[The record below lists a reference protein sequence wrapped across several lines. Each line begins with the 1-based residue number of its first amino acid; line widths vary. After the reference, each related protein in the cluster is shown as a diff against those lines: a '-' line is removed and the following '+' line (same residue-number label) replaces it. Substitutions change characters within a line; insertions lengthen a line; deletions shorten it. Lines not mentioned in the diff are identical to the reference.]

1 MQAIGSRV
9 SRNALKYSWLAAL
22 VPIGIVCTLLL
33 SQSPAGAQTTVPLG
47 TAQSFAVL
55 GGSAVTN
62 TGPTLLNGD
71 LGVWSG
77 TSITGFPPGIVNG
90 NTHDDD
96 AVAMG
101 AQSDSTTA
109 YNFAAGQ
116 SPTGSLSG
124 SVGAGQTLKPGVY
137 NESSALLLNGTLY
150 LDAQGDPAAVF
161 IFQIGSTLTTGSASH
176 VVLIGGAQACNVFW
190 QVGSSATLGT
200 GSSFTGTILAL
211 ASITVTTNDTVMGR
225 ALAQT
230 GAVTLDSDTITVPS
244 CAAPPTT
251 APPTGPTVTPT
262 GPTATPTGPTRHR
275 PGPHPHPPAPHPH
288 PPGPHP
294 HPPGPHPH
302 PPAHTHTHRPHTHT
316 HRAHTH
322 AHRAHTHTD
331 RAHTVADADRADA
344 HAVAN
349 PHWPDAITRAH
360 THPGPHHRPG
370 DRLMDA
376 PPARP
381 ASPGGPGRRLRP
393 ARSSGNA
400 ECDRNARHEAS
411 WRAIARRGQPGGRRR
426 ATAGT
431 WRRKS
436 PVPGTKPCRVSHPV
450 IQSGSGWL
458 AGTTL

>member
-9 SRNALKYSWLAAL
+9 SRNALKFSWLAAL
-22 VPIGIVCTLLL
+22 VPIGVVSTLLL

-62 TGPTLLNGD
+62 TGPTILNGD

-90 NTHDDD
+90 NTHDAD

-109 YNFAAGQ
+109 YNFAAGE

-124 SVGAGQTLKPGVY
+124 VVGAGQTLKPGVY

-161 IFQIGSTLTTGSASH
+161 IFQIGSTLTTGSFSH
-176 VVLIGGAQACNVFW
+176 VVLIGDAQACNVFW

-200 GSSFTGTILAL
+200 NSNFKGTILAL
-211 ASITVTTNDTVMGR
+211 ASITVTTNDTVTGR

-251 APPTGPTVTPT
+251 APPTGPTATPT
-262 GPTATPTGPTRHR
+262 GPTATPTPTGPT
-275 PGPHPHPPAPHPH
+275 PTPTGPTPTPTGPTPTPTGPTPTPTGPTPTPTGPTPTPTGPTPTPTGPTPTPTGPTPSPTRTGPTPMPSPTRTGPTPSPAPTP
-288 PPGPHP
+288 
-294 HPPGPHPH
+294 
-302 PPAHTHTHRPHTHT
+302 T
-316 HRAHTH
+316 
-322 AHRAHTHTD
+322 
-331 RAHTVADADRADA
+331 
-344 HAVAN
+344 
-349 PHWPDAITRAH
+349 
-360 THPGPHHRPG
+360 
-370 DRLMDA
+370 
-376 PPARP
+376 
-381 ASPGGPGRRLRP
+381 
-393 ARSSGNA
+393 
-400 ECDRNARHEAS
+400 
-411 WRAIARRGQPGGRRR
+411 
-426 ATAGT
+426 
-431 WRRKS
+431 
-436 PVPGTKPCRVSHPV
+436 PVPTTVPV
-450 IQSGSGWL
+450 TG
-458 AGTTL
+458 

>member
-22 VPIGIVCTLLL
+22 VPIGIVATLLF

-96 AVAMG
+96 AVAMQ

-200 GSSFTGTILAL
+200 GSNFKGTILAL
-211 ASITVTTNDTVMGR
+211 ASITVTTNNTIVGR

-230 GAVTLDSDTITVPS
+230 GAVTLDSDTITVPV
-244 CAAPPTT
+244 CNAPPTT

-262 GPTATPTGPTRHR
+262 GPTPTGPTPTGPT
-275 PGPHPHPPAPHPH
+275 PTPTGPTPTPTRTGPTPTPTSPTPSPSRSPSPAPTPT
-288 PPGPHP
+288 PIP
-294 HPPGPHPH
+294 
-302 PPAHTHTHRPHTHT
+302 T
-316 HRAHTH
+316 
-322 AHRAHTHTD
+322 
-331 RAHTVADADRADA
+331 TV
-344 HAVAN
+344 
-349 PHWPDAITRAH
+349 
-360 THPGPHHRPG
+360 
-370 DRLMDA
+370 
-376 PPARP
+376 
-381 ASPGGPGRRLRP
+381 
-393 ARSSGNA
+393 
-400 ECDRNARHEAS
+400 
-411 WRAIARRGQPGGRRR
+411 
-426 ATAGT
+426 
-431 WRRKS
+431 
-436 PVPGTKPCRVSHPV
+436 PVTG
-450 IQSGSGWL
+450 
-458 AGTTL
+458 